1 MKHKAGLGRGG
12 GLGFIDM
19 RAEGGARSAAE
30 ADIYGGSVVEGEDE
44 LCVTAPR

>member
-19 RAEGGARSAAE
+19 RAEGARSAAE
-30 ADIYGGSVVEGEDE
+30 ADIYGGSVGG
-44 LCVTAPR
+44 